1 MVDEIDK
8 IKDSHRDKYNKMTLK
23 LISINMPHWVK
34 YIYENKSFLASLLD
48 NPPLVAFS
56 QLSLFN
62 KFLITIMISGILLG
76 IFVSASIT
84 LVMFELAAALV
95 LIRLLDSFLNN
106 RRKVFFDPNG
116 AITEDFSSLSNKSC
130 LELNKADYSFFNSLN
145 HQEKF
150 FIIDKDINNGED
162 NFSDTSSV
170 ISLN

>member
-1 MVDEIDK
+1 
-8 IKDSHRDKYNKMTLK
+8 
-23 LISINMPHWVK
+23 MPQWEK
-34 YIYENKSFLASLLD
+34 YIYKNKSFLVSLL
-48 NPPLVAFS
+48 NNSPLVAFS
-56 QLSLFN
+56 QLSLYN

-76 IFVSASIT
+76 IFVSPSIT

-130 LELNKADYSFFNSLN
+130 LELNKADYSFFNSKN

-150 FIIDKDINNGED
+150 FIIDKDINNRED